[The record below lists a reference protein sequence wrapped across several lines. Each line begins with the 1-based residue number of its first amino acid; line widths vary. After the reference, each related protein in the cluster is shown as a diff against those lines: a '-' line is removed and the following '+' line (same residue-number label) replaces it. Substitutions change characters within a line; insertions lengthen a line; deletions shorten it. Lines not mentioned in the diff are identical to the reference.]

1 MKKVSITRFIN
12 ERPDFSVI
20 INDYIYGIKCRN
32 IKKKKTRIVTKSFVT
47 MK

>member
-32 IKKKKTRIVTKSFVT
+32 SKKKTRIVTKSFVT